1 MKRAAGVLAL
11 WMLLAGAAPLF
22 AQGPPGGKKMPPQ
35 VTLAPAVVKTVPVSF
50 EYVGLTEA
58 SKTVE
63 VRARIQ
69 GFLETREFQDGAYL
83 KEGTRLF
90 TIDPRPFE
98 ADRDVAAAQV
108 AQAAARLRLAEQE
121 LARLKAVRT
130 PGAVA
135 AADVDQREAEA
146 AGAAASLRLAEAQLK
161 KAELN
166 LDYTRVSAPLTGFI
180 GKAQKEAGSYV
191 DSAQNSLLAVMH
203 QVDPLYVTFKVSE
216 ADFLAWRRGEKEGAL
231 ALAGGRKVPDVAITL
246 LDGTPFG
253 ESGTLD
259 YENTG
264 VDTQTGTVELR
275 ATFKNGDR
283 ALKPGQFVK
292 VNLSGW
298 ERPNVLTV
306 PRRAVGQTPKG
317 PVVYLVGPDSK
328 AQERVVRTGEWSGE
342 DWIILEG
349 LEAGDQVIVDGL
361 TKVRAGTEVS
371 TGPPPGAPGAADA
384 AKPAAPA
391 R

>member
-1 MKRAAGVLAL
+1 MKRTAEMLAL

-22 AQGPPGGKKMPPQ
+22 AQGPPGGKKTPPQ
-35 VTLAPAVVKTVPVSF
+35 VGLAPAVVKTVPVSF

-69 GFLETREFQDGAYL
+69 GFLDTREFQDGAFL
-83 KEGTRLF
+83 EEGARLF
-90 TIDPRPFE
+90 SIDPRPFE

-108 AQAAARLRLAEQE
+108 AQAEARLRLAEQE

-146 AGAAASLRLAEAQLK
+146 AGAAASLRLAKAQLK
-161 KAELN
+161 KTELN
-166 LDYTRVSAPLTGFI
+166 LDYTKVDAPLTGFI
-180 GKAQKEAGSYV
+180 GKAEKEAGSYV
-191 DSAQNSLLAVMH
+191 DSAQNSLLAVMW

-216 ADFLAWRRGEKEGAL
+216 TDFLLWRRGEKEGAL
-231 ALAGGRKVPDVAITL
+231 TLAGGRTVPDVAITL

-253 ESGTLD
+253 GSGVLD

-292 VNLSGW
+292 VRLSGW

-306 PRRAVGQTPKG
+306 PLRAVGQTPKG
-317 PVVYLVGPDSK
+317 PVVFVVGPDSK
-328 AQERVVRTGEWSGE
+328 AQERVVKTGEWAGD

-349 LEAGDQVIVDGL
+349 LEAGDQVIVEGL
-361 TKVRAGTEVS
+361 TKVREGAEVS
-371 TGPPPGAPGAADA
+371 TGPPPGAPGA
-384 AKPAAPA
+384 PQSETPA

>member
-1 MKRAAGVLAL
+1 MKRTAEMLAL
-11 WMLLAGAAPLF
+11 WMLLAGAAPLL

-35 VTLAPAVVKTVPVSF
+35 VGLAPAVVKTVPVSF

-69 GFLETREFQDGAYL
+69 GFLDTREFQDGAFL
-83 KEGTRLF
+83 EEGARLF
-90 TIDPRPFE
+90 SIDPRPFE

-108 AQAAARLRLAEQE
+108 AQAEARLRLAEQE

-146 AGAAASLRLAEAQLK
+146 AGAAASLRLAKAQLK
-161 KAELN
+161 KTELN
-166 LDYTRVSAPLTGFI
+166 LDYTKVDAPLTGFI
-180 GKAQKEAGSYV
+180 GKAEKEAGSYV
-191 DSAQNSLLAVMH
+191 DSAQNSLLAVMW

-216 ADFLAWRRGEKEGAL
+216 TDFLLWRRGEKEGAL
-231 ALAGGRKVPDVAITL
+231 TLAGGRTMPDVAITL

-253 ESGTLD
+253 EPGVLD

-264 VDTQTGTVELR
+264 VDTQTGTVGLR

-292 VNLSGW
+292 VRLSGW

-306 PRRAVGQTPKG
+306 PLRAVGQTPKG
-317 PVVYLVGPDSK
+317 PVVFVVGPDSK
-328 AQERVVRTGEWSGE
+328 AQERVVKTGEWAGD

-349 LEAGDQVIVDGL
+349 LEAGDQVIVEGL
-361 TKVRAGTEVS
+361 TKVREGAEVS
-371 TGPPPGAPGAADA
+371 TGPPPGAPDA
-384 AKPAAPA
+384 PKPAAPA
-391 R
+391 N

>member
-1 MKRAAGVLAL
+1 MKHTAGLLAL

-22 AQGPPGGKKMPPQ
+22 AQGGPGGGKKMPPQ
-35 VTLAPAVVKTVPVSF
+35 VSLAPAVVKTVPVSF

-69 GFLETREFQDGAYL
+69 GFLDSREFQDGAYL
-83 KEGTRLF
+83 SKGTRLF

-108 AQAAARLRLAEQE
+108 AQAEARLRLAEQE

-146 AGAAASLRLAEAQLK
+146 AGAAAALRLAKAQLK
-161 KAELN
+161 KTELN
-166 LDYTRVSAPLTGFI
+166 LDYTKVDAPLTGFI
-180 GKAQKEAGSYV
+180 GKAEKEAGSYV

-216 ADFLAWRRGEKEGAL
+216 TDFLAWRRGEKEGAL
-231 ALAGGRKVPDVAITL
+231 ALAGGRTVPDVAITL
-246 LDGTPFG
+246 LDGTPFDG
-253 ESGTLD
+253 PGALD

-275 ATFKNGDR
+275 ATFKNADR

-292 VNLSGW
+292 VRLSGW

-306 PRRAVGQTPKG
+306 PLRAVGQTPKG

-328 AQERVVRTGEWSGE
+328 AQERVVKTGEWSGG

-349 LEAGDQVIVDGL
+349 LEAGEQVIVEGL
-361 TKVRAGTEVS
+361 TRVGAGTEVS
-371 TGPPPGAPGAADA
+371 TGPPMTPPSGTPAGQGGA
-384 AKPAAPA
+384 
-391 R
+391 